1 MFICVSM
8 WGMYIGTPH
17 ILTELLLEGFLLF
30 IHGVSFQPF
39 SLSFFLALCRLSG
52 KSHPYVQ
59 FLIWLPWTN
68 AGEAVSRC
76 YFRIKLL
83 HGFLGWQHQWKGR
96 VRASTVHHPFL
107 HTLLSDLTQSCS
119 SNSLSWVQLFP
130 SEDQVASIFTGRWS
144 DVLRG
149 WCCRIS
155 KIFTREA
162 SAVKLIS
169 MWTVHAQMHCQWPAL
184 SLGPI
189 CCFVMLETS

>member
-1 MFICVSM
+1 M
-8 WGMYIGTPH
+8 WGMYIGAPH

-30 IHGVSFQPF
+30 IHGV
-39 SLSFFLALCRLSG
+39 SFFLALCRLSG

-144 DVLRG
+144 DVLVPSFG
-149 WCCRIS
+149 GSIVTEYHES
-155 KIFTREA
+155 LFDIPIFYHHLCMVVAT
-162 SAVKLIS
+162 SCMV
-169 MWTVHAQMHCQWPAL
+169 VAQPSCM
-184 SLGPI
+184 
-189 CCFVMLETS
+189 V